1 MPKLKHYGKQTTVIP
16 YSASLSQFYTPLSFW
31 WLKKKTTVM
40 EWMTPKLLHNKDSC
54 RLFQY
59 LWHCASLCCS
69 QFCSQDCCFSSCH
82 HPHHRRWQKACKH
95 DFHLTHEAFQEITWE
110 ILHSLPMALYPR
122 GYSKKM
128 PLNKWNNLNDSTE
141 KVKDIYI
148 YTYIYKKSHIYRP
161 LPKHETLQTTEL
173 AISVV

>member
-1 MPKLKHYGKQTTVIP
+1 VLNLPSGNVTEYAQTETLRETDNSHPLFCLFIPVLHTFIILMVKKENNSDGVDDSQTT
-16 YSASLSQFYTPLSFW
+16 SQ
-31 WLKKKTTVM
+31 
-40 EWMTPKLLHNKDSC
+40 DSC

-148 YTYIYKKSHIYRP
+148 YTYI
-161 LPKHETLQTTEL
+161 
-173 AISVV
+173 